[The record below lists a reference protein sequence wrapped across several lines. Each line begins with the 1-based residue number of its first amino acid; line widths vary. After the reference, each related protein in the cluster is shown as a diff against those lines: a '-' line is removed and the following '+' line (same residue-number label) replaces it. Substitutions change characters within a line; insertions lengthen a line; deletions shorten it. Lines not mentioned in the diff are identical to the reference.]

1 MNLNFFLF
9 YYYCIIFIIG
19 FRGGV
24 SMKIV
29 SINAGSSSLKFSLF
43 EMKEEEVIAT
53 GLFERIGMDGSCY
66 QIKYNG
72 QVIQEEVELL
82 SHTDAVKVLL
92 DKLISLEIIHSM
104 DDIKGVGHRIVH
116 GVDRYK
122 DSVIINDKVLLDLEE
137 IKSFAPLH
145 NPGAIMGI
153 KAFKEVLLDVMSV
166 GVFDTA
172 FHQTMKEETFLYGVP
187 YRWYQDYGVRKY
199 GFHGT
204 SHKYIAL
211 TMKDLLKKENFKL
224 ISCHIG
230 NGGSICAIDNMKCVD
245 TSMGFT
251 PLAGIMMGTRSGDVD
266 PSIIPYVM
274 EKEGKNASEVIDDLN
289 KNSGVLGLSEYSND
303 LRDLVEACNEGNERA
318 ILTKNKY
325 VRRIVD
331 YIAQYYVLL
340 DGVDVIAF
348 TAGVGE
354 NNIAIRREICEKLS
368 CLGVKIDL
376 DKNQTRGEIQKIS
389 TDDSSIA
396 VYVIPT
402 NEELMIARE
411 TLKFMNR

>member
-1 MNLNFFLF
+1 
-9 YYYCIIFIIG
+9 
-19 FRGGV
+19 
-24 SMKIV
+24 MKIV